1 MATLGIT
8 TGLFGP
14 GAEILSRGPA
24 GPFLIDRGRSAALT
38 SGAHALPRRRTL
50 QSTRRPRLP
59 GSILAGALFLY
70 GVAVQSYW
78 ALALPVGALLLFI
91 LGLVFWVGWTIATV
105 QVAAEEDPPG
115 GGGGPGAAT
124 VPDPDSRSEPS
135 TTER

>member
-1 MATLGIT
+1 MPSPADERSRVLG
-8 TGLFGP
+8 GLVC
-14 GAEILSRGPA
+14 L
-24 GPFLIDRGRSAALT
+24 
-38 SGAHALPRRRTL
+38 
-50 QSTRRPRLP
+50 

-91 LGLVFWVGWTIATV
+91 LGLVFWVGWTIATI

-124 VPDPDSRSEPS
+124 VPDPESRSEPS